1 MKRYRLH
8 IWPIWLLLGM
18 IFLAACQSDAL
29 PGDDMGDGKPI
40 VARSDSSYINLHI
53 VGNSQAKTRADFST
67 VATASENAVY
77 DGILCIFEGED
88 EEHAILK
95 TATVIDQLIN
105 NPGSVATPGT
115 NIDLPVTQRLATG
128 THAYNNKLFVLALL
142 NTTSTGFSVDG
153 NTLKLN
159 GTSLTG
165 KTIGYIRENCQINS
179 VGSTD
184 KHVGLFMSNAPQTGY
199 VMPEVT
205 NTYLFDTEAA
215 AAAAA
220 TAATNCWITIN
231 VERAAARVKVSNTA
245 TTVSSFNL
253 DNENSRHATVHRM
266 TWALHNYNMKSYA
279 IRNGSTAAANWATS
293 VTGEGIPIA
302 FVNSGKDAFDLYQQH
317 SYMDG
322 DDVYIAENTTSAV
335 NDQTQVFVE
344 VQLKEGSFLLGD
356 CYKYELW
363 GTTIFFTSAEKFI
376 KYCKDGW
383 KDTFSQNGNYTAI
396 KDKSADEVFKYYS
409 IVINDDGTV
418 TVSITNNSFTVEEQ
432 QALGRL
438 SSILSGT
445 LKGYRDGKMYFTYK
459 IEHDN
464 TPTYG
469 VVRNNAYN
477 LTFKG
482 VPGIGDPVPTPI
494 VVTP

>member
-1 MKRYRLH
+1 MKRYRLL
-8 IWPIWLLLGM
+8 IWPIWLLIGM
-18 IFLAACQSDAL
+18 VFLAACQSDAL
-29 PGDDMGDGKPI
+29 PGEELGSGKQM
-40 VARSDSSYINLHI
+40 VSHSDSSYINLRI
-53 VGNSQAKTRADFST
+53 VNNQQPKTRAA
-67 VATASENAVY
+67 VAATAAENAVY
-77 DGILCIFEGED
+77 DGIICIFEGATETT
-88 EEHAILK
+88 ATLK

-105 NPGSVATPGT
+105 NPGSVATSPNT
-115 NIDLPVTQRLATG
+115 YIDVQVTQRLATG

-322 DDVYIAENTTSAV
+322 DDVYIAENTASAV

-409 IVINDDGTV
+409 FVINDDGTV
-418 TVSITNNSFTVEEQ
+418 KVSITNSSFTVEEQ
-432 QALGRL
+432 QALDRL

-459 IEHDN
+459 IKHSD
-464 TPTYG
+464 TQYG
-469 VVRNNAYN
+469 IVRNNAYN
-477 LTFKG
+477 LTFTG
-482 VPGIGDPVPTPI
+482 ISDIGDPVPTPI

>member
-1 MKRYRLH
+1 MKRYRLLK
-8 IWPIWLLLGM
+8 WPIWLLIGM
-18 IFLAACQSDAL
+18 VFLAACQSDAL
-29 PGDDMGDGKPI
+29 PGEELGSGKQM
-40 VARSDSSYINLHI
+40 VSHSDSSYINLRI
-53 VGNSQAKTRADFST
+53 VNNQQPKTRAA
-67 VATASENAVY
+67 VAATAAENAVY
-77 DGILCIFEGED
+77 DGIICIFEGATETT
-88 EEHAILK
+88 ATLK

-105 NPGSVATPGT
+105 NPGSVATSPNT
-115 NIDLPVTQRLATG
+115 YIDVQVTQRLATG

-215 AAAAA
+215 AAAAV
-220 TAATNCWITIN
+220 TNRWITIN

-302 FVNSGKDAFDLYQQH
+302 FVNSGQDAFDLYQQH

-322 DDVYIAENTTSAV
+322 DDVYIAENTTSTV

-356 CYKYELW
+356 CYKYEQS

-376 KYCKDGW
+376 KYYKEKWTSDFANMNPGL
-383 KDTFSQNGNYTAI
+383 SA
-396 KDKSADEVFKYYS
+396 KSAEEIFKYPS
-409 IVINDDGTV
+409 LVINNDGSVTV
-418 TVSITNNSFTVEEQ
+418 TLTNDSFTNNEKT
-432 QALGRL
+432 ALVDL
-438 SSILSGT
+438 SNTLSNT
-445 LKGYRDGKMYFTYK
+445 LTGYRGGKMYFHYK
-459 IEHDN
+459 IYHDATN
-464 TPTYG
+464 GNG

-477 LTFKG
+477 LNFTS
-482 VPGIGDPVPTPI
+482 VPSIGDPVPTPI
-494 VVTP
+494 IVTP

>member
-1 MKRYRLH
+1 
-8 IWPIWLLLGM
+8 
-18 IFLAACQSDAL
+18 
-29 PGDDMGDGKPI
+29 MGDGKPI

-105 NPGSVATPGT
+105 NPGSVATSPNT
-115 NIDLPVTQRLATG
+115 YIDVQVTQRLATG

-184 KHVGLFMSNAPQTGY
+184 KHVGLFMSNAPQTDY

-322 DDVYIAENTTSAV
+322 DDVYIAENTASAV

-376 KYCKDGW
+376 KYCKDVW
-383 KDTFSQNGNYTAI
+383 KETFSQNENYTAI

-409 IVINDDGTV
+409 FVINDDGTV
-418 TVSITNNSFTVEEQ
+418 TVSITNKSFTGEEQ

-459 IEHDN
+459 IKHDN

-477 LTFKG
+477 LTFTG